1 MRKDILT
8 VCYAMIVDFILF
20 IFLVYIGKQYVMS
33 ATLCLLS
40 ILAFVIFITFLFRDE
55 TKRNCMKKAVIYF
68 VCAFFVN
75 LVIILVHSKVSRE
88 MGYGHAL
95 YVITLFVFFFI
106 ANLIGTSAAFVFT
119 HLKPHT
125 PRKHQ

>member
-1 MRKDILT
+1 MRKNILT
-8 VCYAMIVDFILF
+8 VCYAIIADFILF
-20 IFLVYIGKQYVMS
+20 ISLVYIGKQYVMS

-40 ILAFVIFITFLFRDE
+40 ILAFEIFITFLFRDE
-55 TKRNCMKKAVIYF
+55 TKRNCIKKSVVYL

-75 LVIILVHSKVSRE
+75 LVIIIVHSKVSRE

-95 YVITLFVFFFI
+95 YVITLFIFFFI
-106 ANLIGTSAAFVFT
+106 ANLISTTAAFIFT

-125 PRKHQ
+125 PRKHE

>member
-1 MRKDILT
+1 MRKNILT